1 MGIAIG
7 AAEKHVCV
15 AAADGRFGNR
25 YQVVLTRGEIA
36 ADYAVMNDI
45 IDPASKTGKEV
56 VGNGG
61 CRDDRFGVVAIAT
74 IVRDRAVEISGDC
87 CRVDA
92 IAQREPDAAIDRC
105 AHSKRHGA
113 VAFTGATTPAPAWAR

>member
-61 CRDDRFGVVAIAT
+61 CRDDRFGVVGLCTYSRMWEASPTPNSRSDT
-74 IVRDRAVEISGDC
+74 ICCVVRA
-87 CRVDA
+87 
-92 IAQREPDAAIDRC
+92 
-105 AHSKRHGA
+105 
-113 VAFTGATTPAPAWAR
+113 